1 MKYYYKVWLSII
13 YIILLEKSSQHGH
26 RNSQSGPVEA
36 EYQIITSGELHVGDI
51 VRIHDGE
58 SFPADL
64 VLLTSSEENGIAYID
79 TANLDGETNH
89 KKRIA
94 PKDINNKYQH
104 ETLFSDLDGFII
116 CDVPDDLLNQYHG
129 ILGRD
134 GFDDISLDLVNVYI
148 IIIFYLLICLFL
160 YFYLYFCFY

>member
-1 MKYYYKVWLSII
+1 M
-13 YIILLEKSSQHGH
+13 
-26 RNSQSGPVEA
+26 
-36 EYQIITSGELHVGDI
+36 
-51 VRIHDGE
+51 
-58 SFPADL
+58 
-64 VLLTSSEENGIAYID
+64 LTSSEENGIAYID

-134 GFDDISLDLVNVYI
+134 GFDDISLDLVNVSSILSILFIYSFFLVVQ
-148 IIIFYLLICLFL
+148 FYEIPLKHMVL
-160 YFYLYFCFY
+160 

>member
-1 MKYYYKVWLSII
+1 M
-13 YIILLEKSSQHGH
+13 LEKSSQHGN

-36 EYQIITSGELHVGDI
+36 EYHIITSGELHVGDI

-134 GFDDISLDLVNVYI
+134 GFDDISLDLVNVSSILSILFIYSFFLVVQ
-148 IIIFYLLICLFL
+148 FYEIPLKHMVL
-160 YFYLYFCFY
+160 